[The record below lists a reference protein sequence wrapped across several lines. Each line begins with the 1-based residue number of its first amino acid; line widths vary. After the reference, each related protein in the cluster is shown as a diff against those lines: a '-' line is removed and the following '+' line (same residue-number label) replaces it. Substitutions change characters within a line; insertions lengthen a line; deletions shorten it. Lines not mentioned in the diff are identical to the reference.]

1 MLDNAHTVRSSA
13 KETIAVSMSHKA
25 YAFDWSAFVRD
36 ELHSVLLDALSSGDE
51 RGLIRYIE
59 ANRHYIKDRYR
70 GGPLSDD
77 WKDSLGNCDVHE
89 FGDFALTRFYDP
101 TEDYG
106 IDHYWLDLDFEHL
119 PEVCQAALLGTPFG
133 PRGAYFD
140 PGRQGSYF
148 QTPHEVVRSLASI
161 RRIDLSNMDRDQR
174 ESWEQFKKLLEE
186 CAKAGSG
193 LYVTF

>member
-1 MLDNAHTVRSSA
+1 MSML
-13 KETIAVSMSHKA
+13 HKA
-25 YAFDWSAFVRD
+25 YAFDWSAFARD
-36 ELHSVLLDALSSGDE
+36 ELHNILLDALSSGDE

-59 ANRHYIKDRYR
+59 ANRDHIKDRYE

-77 WKDSLGNCDVHE
+77 WKDRLGNYDVHE

-101 TEDYG
+101 MEDYG

-119 PEVCQAALLGTPFG
+119 PEPDQAALLGTPFG

-148 QTPHEVVRSLASI
+148 QSPQEVVRSHTRLQ
-161 RRIDLSNMDRDQR
+161 RIDLSNMDRDQR